1 MDVELY
7 NRELEH
13 IYTRFP
19 MYQQA
24 GRVAYKPGLDGM
36 RALDN
41 HISNP
46 HRNFPTVHVAGTN
59 GKGSVSHMIASA
71 LQSCGLRTG
80 LYTSPHLTDF
90 RERVKIDGE
99 MVTKEFVYEF
109 LTSNKEFFESEN
121 PSFFEIT
128 TALAFEWFSK
138 QEVDVAVIETGLGG
152 RLDSTNIISP
162 LLSVIT
168 NIGMD
173 HCEHLGYTLG
183 EIARE
188 KAGIIKPDTPVV
200 IGEADA
206 AIRNIFKI
214 KADECSSRIIFAEDY
229 LYKDVKAE
237 EFGLDLKGIYQ
248 DQNIRTV
255 LTALAVLGEINA
267 FRSLF
272 DTAGCDSPGKN
283 ATRCWNDRNI
293 RRGLRCAAKNTGLRG
308 RWEVLGEDPFIV
320 CDTGHNA
327 HGLKYVFAQL
337 EREVSKREGTRL
349 FIIIGF
355 VAEKDLGP
363 VLGLMPQQAYY
374 LFTKAQISRALD
386 AELLAKQCLAVGLEG
401 EVKESVAEALEYFRD
416 ICTPSDTLFIGG
428 STFVVAEALTY
439 IENHPG
445 FPGK

>member
-152 RLDSTNIISP
+152 RWI
-162 LLSVIT
+162 LLI
-168 NIGMD
+168 
-173 HCEHLGYTLG
+173 
-183 EIARE
+183 
-188 KAGIIKPDTPVV
+188 
-200 IGEADA
+200 
-206 AIRNIFKI
+206 
-214 KADECSSRIIFAEDY
+214 
-229 LYKDVKAE
+229 
-237 EFGLDLKGIYQ
+237 
-248 DQNIRTV
+248 
-255 LTALAVLGEINA
+255 
-267 FRSLF
+267 
-272 DTAGCDSPGKN
+272 
-283 ATRCWNDRNI
+283 
-293 RRGLRCAAKNTGLRG
+293 
-308 RWEVLGEDPFIV
+308 
-320 CDTGHNA
+320 
-327 HGLKYVFAQL
+327 
-337 EREVSKREGTRL
+337 
-349 FIIIGF
+349 
-355 VAEKDLGP
+355 
-363 VLGLMPQQAYY
+363 
-374 LFTKAQISRALD
+374 
-386 AELLAKQCLAVGLEG
+386 
-401 EVKESVAEALEYFRD
+401 
-416 ICTPSDTLFIGG
+416 
-428 STFVVAEALTY
+428 
-439 IENHPG
+439 
-445 FPGK
+445 